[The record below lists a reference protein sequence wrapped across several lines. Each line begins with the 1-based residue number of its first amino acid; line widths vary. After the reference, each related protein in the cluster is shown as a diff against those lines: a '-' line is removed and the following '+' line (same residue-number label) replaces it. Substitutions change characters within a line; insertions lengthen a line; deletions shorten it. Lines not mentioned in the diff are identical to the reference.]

1 MRLFTLLSG
10 YVLLMLGVILAIHF
24 DFTIGVLVGASG
36 LFMFWAMLP
45 IHSDQNERLRKYE
58 RQHQQWLRSKQ

>member
-10 YVLLMLGVILAIHF
+10 YVLLMLGVITSIHF
-24 DFTIGVLVGASG
+24 DFTIGVLITASG

-45 IHSDQNERLRKYE
+45 
-58 RQHQQWLRSKQ
+58 QHTEKLYHDK

>member
-10 YVLLMLGVILAIHF
+10 YVLLMLGVILTLHY
-24 DFTIGVLVGASG
+24 DFIIGVIISASG

-45 IHSDQNERLRKYE
+45 IHSDQNERLRRYD
-58 RQHQQWLRSKQ
+58 RF

>member
-10 YVLLMLGVILAIHF
+10 YVLLMLGVVLALNY
-24 DFTIGVLVGASG
+24 DFTIGTIVSASG

-45 IHSDQNERLRKYE
+45 
-58 RQHQQWLRSKQ
+58 QHKEKL

>member
-24 DFTIGVLVGASG
+24 DFTIGVIVSASG
-36 LFMFWAMLP
+36 FFMFWAMLP
-45 IHSDQNERLRKYE
+45 QHKERDNA
-58 RQHQQWLRSKQ
+58 

>member
-10 YVLLMLGVILAIHF
+10 YVLLMLGVIISIHF
-24 DFTIGVLVGASG
+24 DFTIGVLISASG

-45 IHSDQNERLRKYE
+45 QHTERL
-58 RQHQQWLRSKQ
+58 

>member
-10 YVLLMLGVILAIHF
+10 YVLLMLGIILAIHF
-24 DFTIGVLVGASG
+24 DFTIGVIVGASG

-45 IHSDQNERLRKYE
+45 IHSDQNERLRRYE
-58 RQHQQWLRSKQ
+58 RQHQQWLRNKQ